1 MPQDTRRKG
10 RMPIPF
16 GIVSDIDLDR
26 LQAVE
31 EERALV
37 ERAKA
42 DPQAFEELYTRYYG
56 RIFAFAY
63 RRVQSRELAED
74 ITADVFMKALGGLA
88 KFTWQ
93 GVSFSAWLYRIA
105 NNRIT
110 DQFRRGGRPGRVSV
124 AVEDVKTLVDERPLP
139 EDRIL
144 AALRRAE
151 VEEALGKL
159 SEQDQLVVT
168 LTFFEELSSAEVA
181 VLMGIS
187 VNLVYVRLHRAL
199 KRMRRVLGQDSAI
212 FSSKG

>member
-1 MPQDTRRKG
+1 MAS
-10 RMPIPF
+10 PIGAF
-16 GIVSDIDLDR
+16 TQADELAR

-31 EERALV
+31 EERVLV

-42 DPQAFEELYTRYYG
+42 DTQAFEELYTRYYG
-56 RIFAFAY
+56 RIFAFVY
-63 RRVQSRELAED
+63 RRVQARELAED
-74 ITADVFMKALGGLA
+74 ITADVFMKALNGLP
-88 KFTWQ
+88 KFQWQ

-110 DQFRRGGRPGRVSV
+110 DQFRRSGKGRVAV

-139 EDRIL
+139 EDKIL

-151 VEEALGKL
+151 VEEAIGKL

-168 LTFFEELSSAEVA
+168 LTFYEELSSAEIAGV
-181 VLMGIS
+181 MNIS

-199 KRMRRVLGQDSAI
+199 KRMRKALGDDSLV
-212 FSSKG
+212 

>member
-1 MPQDTRRKG
+1 
-10 RMPIPF
+10 MPISYGVF
-16 GIVSDIDLDR
+16 SDTDGDLAR

-42 DPQAFEELYTRYYG
+42 DPAAFEELYTRYYG
-56 RIFAFAY
+56 RIFAFVY
-63 RRVQSRELAED
+63 RRVQTRELAED
-74 ITADVFMKALGGLA
+74 ITSDVFMKALGGLPR
-88 KFTWQ
+88 FTWQ
-93 GVSFSAWLYRIA
+93 GVNFSAWLYRIA

-110 DQFRRGGRPGRVSV
+110 DQFRRGGRAGRISV

-144 AALRRAE
+144 ATLRRAE
-151 VEEALGKL
+151 VEEAIGKL

-168 LTFFEELSSAEVA
+168 LTFYEELSSAEIAA
-181 VLMGIS
+181 VMGIS

-199 KRMRRVLGQDSAI
+199 KRMRKVLGEEA
-212 FSSKG
+212 GL